1 MSYTYFIAATH
12 PHKCLV
18 FIYACHTHNTTLSR
32 TPAKQ
37 LILRNKKLKLFREM
51 ALVETKQSG
60 LFAGAICGIV
70 GDTLSF
76 LTTN

>member
-1 MSYTYFIAATH
+1 MNYTYFIVATH

-18 FIYACHTHNTTLSR
+18 SINACHTHNTTLSR

-37 LILRNKKLKLFREM
+37 LILRNNKLKLFREM

-60 LFAGAICGIV
+60 LFAGAIYGIV